1 LVIFTTCCSGRL
13 FGPHEVFAFQ
23 IQRLRCCTKPLARQP
38 YSNSNCICICIR
50 LCQLQLGFLF
60 SGRSVTRIPDASRLQ
75 TCTARADRNIR
86 STVDRSTRAKPGV
99 HIEAF
104 GLSRK
109 GGRPRFR
116 SRATPVAVYFQHWH
130 RSTRA
135 NARQRCWMFRHFGTD
150 LRRLCPFDTKRD
162 GAALGRKRSWRL
174 RAEGQSQPPFPPRL
188 APSREETAG
197 PRRTP
202 L

>member
-1 LVIFTTCCSGRL
+1 MVIFTTCCSGRL

-38 YSNSNCICICIR
+38 YSNSNCICICICIR

-60 SGRSVTRIPDASRLQ
+60 FGRSVTQIPDASRLQ

-104 GLSRK
+104 GLCRK

-130 RSTRA
+130 RRTVLERMRGSGVRCSGISVQISGDC
-135 NARQRCWMFRHFGTD
+135 ARLIQSVTV
-150 LRRLCPFDTKRD
+150 RR
-162 GAALGRKRSWRL
+162 
-174 RAEGQSQPPFPPRL
+174 
-188 APSREETAG
+188 
-197 PRRTP
+197 
-202 L
+202 